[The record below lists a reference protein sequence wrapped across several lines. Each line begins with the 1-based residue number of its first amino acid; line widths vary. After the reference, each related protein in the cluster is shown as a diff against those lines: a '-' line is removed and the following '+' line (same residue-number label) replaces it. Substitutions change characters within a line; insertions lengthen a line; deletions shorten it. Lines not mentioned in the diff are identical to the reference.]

1 MARLLIPPLARSHRY
16 TLVPPWERILADDVR
31 RVRASD
37 ELLRSQLP
45 PAI

>member
-16 TLVPPWERILADDVR
+16 TLVPPWERLRADDER
-31 RVRASD
+31 RLKASD